1 MTTQLQSI
9 LNFSQ
14 FYSNANSIRLPIK
27 TAYKLSRLSA
37 AIETEIVFYQTK
49 FREIVAEYCLTDEAG
64 NYIPTE
70 DGQGFQLR
78 SGTEEACAQ
87 ALSELRSL
95 EITLP
100 DITFSIEEFDGMELT
115 VQDMSGILPFI
126 TE

>member
-37 AIETEIVFYQTK
+37 AIETEIGFYQAK
-49 FREIVAEYCLTDEAG
+49 FREIIAEYCLTDEAG
-64 NYIPTE
+64 NYIPTK

-78 SGTEEACAQ
+78 PGSEEACTQ
-87 ALSELRSL
+87 AMNELHSL

-100 DITFSIEEFDGMELT
+100 NISFSIDEFEGMELT

>member
-37 AIETEIVFYQTK
+37 AIETEIDFYQTK

-64 NYIPTE
+64 NYIPTK

-78 SGTEEACAQ
+78 PGSEEACAQ
-87 ALSELRSL
+87 AMKELRSL

-100 DITFSIEEFDGMELT
+100 NISFSIEDFEGMELS
-115 VQDMSGILPFI
+115 VQDMEGIMPFI
-126 TE
+126 AD